1 MVSIKII
8 VLRSVEISHIF
19 HCLYQSVCKLPG
31 VSARAGMLT
40 VYAPVHCMQ
49 KGGRKQGRERKRSL
63 HPGRRK
69 EVKVKIMAEL
79 GITGSGMGRKME

>member
-1 MVSIKII
+1 MLNIPTCSLLFVVSSKEAYHLFYRITIKSCMMTLII
-8 VLRSVEISHIF
+8 VLYTIEVSHIF

-49 KGGRKQGRERKRSL
+49 KGGRK
-63 HPGRRK
+63 
-69 EVKVKIMAEL
+69 
-79 GITGSGMGRKME
+79 